1 MKFNGKILRKEVND
15 MIKII
20 VDAFGGDKS
29 PIVNIE
35 GAIQALNA
43 LSDLTIILVGDETIL
58 KKELDTRT
66 YDANRLSILD
76 AKDVITCDDKPTEA
90 IKHKKES
97 SLVKAFELLKNDEEI
112 GAMVSIGSTGALLAG
127 TVLKIGRIKGV
138 KRPAFCPLLPTMK
151 KGFVAI
157 CDSGANVDCDPIHLQ
172 QFAIMGSLYLE
183 KAYNISA
190 PKAALLN
197 IGTEEEKGDQLHKE
211 AYQLLNNTN
220 TINFVGNM
228 ESRDLLSGKYD
239 LVICDGF
246 SGNVLLKSTEGACLE
261 LLKLLKQTF
270 KKNVKTKMGAL
281 LLKKDIMAI
290 KDFMDYNNYGG
301 AVVLGA
307 KKTIVKGHGSSNSTA
322 IYQCIKQ
329 AYMMEKNKL
338 CEVIGNAIFEL
349 TNQDD

>member
-1 MKFNGKILRKEVND
+1 M
-15 MIKII
+15 M
-20 VDAFGGDKS
+20 
-29 PIVNIE
+29 
-35 GAIQALNA
+35 
-43 LSDLTIILVGDETIL
+43 
-58 KKELDTRT
+58 
-66 YDANRLSILD
+66 
-76 AKDVITCDDKPTEA
+76 
-90 IKHKKES
+90 
-97 SLVKAFELLKNDEEI
+97 
-112 GAMVSIGSTGALLAG
+112 
-127 TVLKIGRIKGV
+127 
-138 KRPAFCPLLPTMK
+138 
-151 KGFVAI
+151 
-157 CDSGANVDCDPIHLQ
+157 DSGQGRLLQ
-172 QFAIMGSLYLE
+172 F
-183 KAYNISA
+183 
-190 PKAALLN
+190 
-197 IGTEEEKGDQLHKE
+197 D
-211 AYQLLNNTN
+211 
-220 TINFVGNM
+220 
-228 ESRDLLSGKYD
+228 RDLLSGKYD

-338 CEVIGNAIFEL
+338 CEAIGNAIFEL